1 MSTITKEEVE
11 ALIIAGFEAERAS
24 TDAQLFDLEEQIEDL
39 QAKVVYLQGKV
50 G

>member
-11 ALIIAGFEAERAS
+11 SLIIAGFEAEREV
-24 TDAQLFDLEEQIEDL
+24 TNEKLLDLEEQIEDL